1 METSIE
7 TSEAICA
14 FDSSFRGL
22 VSSVEVKYS
31 AGVFVS
37 IVSLSLDT
45 LP

>member
-7 TSEAICA
+7 TLEAICV
-14 FDSSFRGL
+14 FDSSFGGL

-37 IVSLSLDT
+37 IVPLSIDA